1 MVTIA
6 DVAKQAGVSM
16 MTVSRVIN
24 KSAHVSDKTR
34 QRVMQAVEE
43 LSYRPNMVARSLA
56 TRRNQ
61 MIAYVVSN
69 LANPF
74 FADVSMGVENVCVER
89 GYIVIIY
96 DVTSEQRM
104 DACLNMLIDRRL
116 DGVIFHHLDIRP
128 EHVEQLR
135 QNGVHCVTIDN
146 EQDIPEITQIDSD
159 DYEGGRMAAR
169 HLIERGHREIGC
181 IHGCF
186 DSEAVQNY
194 PDLEYIERFQRKIW
208 RNRTQG
214 FLDEMHSAGLEP
226 TYMLE
231 GRGTAHRG
239 FRAGSELYREMHDRG
254 VAPKALYCE
263 NDVIALGVLSECLEL
278 GMRVPE
284 EIAIVGHDGLDI
296 GKQLYPRITSVHQ
309 PRYEMGSVAAEKLL
323 DDIQTEAAPERIL
336 VHSQLFRGDTA

>member
-6 DVAKQAGVSM
+6 DVAERAGVSM

-24 KSAHVSDKTR
+24 KSAHVSEKTR

-74 FADVSMGVENVCVER
+74 FADVSMGLENVCMER
-89 GYIVIIY
+89 GYIVMIY
-96 DVTSEQRM
+96 DVSSEKRM

-116 DGVIFHHLDIRP
+116 DGVIFHHLDIRQ
-128 EHVEQLR
+128 EYIEQLR

-146 EQDIPEITQIDSD
+146 ERELSQITQLDSD

-169 HLIERGHREIGC
+169 HLIESGYRQIGC
-181 IHGCF
+181 IHGCC
-186 DSEAVQNY
+186 DSTVVCDY

-208 RNRTQG
+208 YNRTKG
-214 FLDEMHSAGLEP
+214 FLDEMHSAGMEP
-226 TYMLE
+226 ACMLE
-231 GRGTAHRG
+231 ARGTAHRG
-239 FRAGSELYREMHDRG
+239 FGAGSELFYELHRQGD
-254 VAPKALYCE
+254 VPKALYCE
-263 NDVIALGVLSECLEL
+263 NDVIALGVLSKCLEL

-284 EIAIVGHDGLDI
+284 EVAIVGHDGLDI
-296 GKQLYPRITSVHQ
+296 GRQLYPRITSVHQ
-309 PRYEMGSVAAEKLL
+309 PRYDMGRVAAEKLL
-323 DDIQTEAAPERIL
+323 DSIETNVAPEHI
-336 VHSQLFRGDTA
+336 VMHSKLFKGDTT